1 MPKNKLQSI
10 IFTILMAFVMVYGMI
25 CYNISL
31 DMGGMKN
38 EIFLLAFHEII
49 IMLPVA
55 FILEF
60 FVVEKLSTAMA
71 FRIVTPND
79 RPFVITLAI
88 SCMIVLCM
96 CPTLSLVATVLFKQ
110 PGKELIAAWFQ
121 TTVLNFPMALLWQLF
136 FAGPVVRFIFG
147 KLFPEKEPAG
157 EAA

>member
-96 CPTLSLVATVLFKQ
+96 CPTMSLVATVLFKQ
-110 PGKELIAAWFQ
+110 PG
-121 TTVLNFPMALLWQLF
+121 
-136 FAGPVVRFIFG
+136 
-147 KLFPEKEPAG
+147 
-157 EAA
+157 

>member
-88 SCMIVLCM
+88 SFMIVLCM
-96 CPTLSLVATVLFKQ
+96 CPTMSLVATVLFKQ

>member
-96 CPTLSLVATVLFKQ
+96 CPTMSLVATVLFKQ
-110 PGKELIAAWFQ
+110 PGKDHCFKLPNGTFMA
-121 TTVLNFPMALLWQLF
+121 ALLRRPCRKIHLREII
-136 FAGPVVRFIFG
+136 PG
-147 KLFPEKEPAG
+147 KRASRRSRLDYKTLT
-157 EAA
+157 

>member
-88 SCMIVLCM
+88 SCMIVLCNNATSP
-96 CPTLSLVATVLFKQ
+96 CLDIWEPLASISTSTTKSDASDFNSL
-110 PGKELIAAWFQ
+110 
-121 TTVLNFPMALLWQLF
+121 LNRFASLLLQIGR
-136 FAGPVVRFIFG
+136 AHV
-147 KLFPEKEPAG
+147 
-157 EAA
+157 